1 MARNGVG
8 VVLAPPPVVMKQ
20 RDRILVVDDDDDACE
35 AISRFLDQS
44 GYAVEAA
51 LDPAHALARLDQVRP
66 DLVVSD
72 LQMPGMSGL
81 ELIRRIQARQPGTPV
96 ILVTGAAETR
106 DLCTGAKQYGAVECL
121 TKPVNPEELLWAIE
135 RALVCHRAPVHARAT
150 SSAA

>member
-1 MARNGVG
+1 
-8 VVLAPPPVVMKQ
+8 MKQ
-20 RDRILVVDDDDDACE
+20 RDRILVVDDDHDACE
-35 AISRFLDQS
+35 AISGLLDQS

-51 LDPAHALARLDQVRP
+51 ADPAHALARLEQMRP

-81 ELIRRIQARQPGTPV
+81 ELIRRIQGLHPGTPV
-96 ILVTGAAETR
+96 ILVTGAETR
-106 DLCTGAKQYGAVECL
+106 DLCTGAKRYGAVECL

-135 RALVCHRAPVHARAT
+135 RALVCGASARGGGRAA

>member
-1 MARNGVG
+1 
-8 VVLAPPPVVMKQ
+8 MKQ
-20 RDRILVVDDDDDACE
+20 RDRILVVDDDHDACE
-35 AISRFLDQS
+35 AISGLLDQS

-51 LDPAHALARLDQVRP
+51 ADPAHALARLEQMRP

-81 ELIRRIQARQPGTPV
+81 ELIRRIQGLHPGTPV
-96 ILVTGAAETR
+96 ILVTGAETR
-106 DLCTGAKQYGAVECL
+106 DLCTGAKRYGAVECL

-135 RALVCHRAPVHARAT
+135 RALVCGASARAGGGRRAA

>member
-1 MARNGVG
+1 
-8 VVLAPPPVVMKQ
+8 MKQ
-20 RDRILVVDDDDDACE
+20 RDRILVVDDDHDACE
-35 AISRFLDQS
+35 AISGLLDQS

-51 LDPAHALARLDQVRP
+51 ADPAHALVRLDQVRP

-81 ELIRRIQARQPGTPV
+81 ELIRRIEARHPGTPV
-96 ILVTGAAETR
+96 ILITGAETG
-106 DLCTGAKQYGAVECL
+106 DLCTGAKRYGAVECL

-135 RALVCHRAPVHARAT
+135 RALVCRRSPEQARRRVA